1 MHIAPSIYSTGRQAY
16 VGGSEAPSGNET
28 LIGALRSNGLT
39 LFLYLFTLVNSF
51 ASFHHI
57 HPLSLP
63 TLNQSSAFF
72 SSDFSYFDLRFSA
85 ICSLIGAQWPW
96 VWAFKQIGAHSGS
109 AFKWHIARS
118 NICLLVTGCWGNNK
132 SSNKTSARL
141 SPICSQQPVQL
152 GLIFNLVEFST
163 WSNFQ
168 LGLIF
173 NLI

>member
-1 MHIAPSIYSTGRQAY
+1 MKHIVPITQQQPDSTEHILIRTHCKAHSTTQTAHSRKYEAHCSEHGALKMKHISPCTYSTKYIAQGRQAY

-85 ICSLIGAQWPW
+85 ICGLIGAQWPW
-96 VWAFKQIGAHSGS
+96 VRAFKQIGARSGP
-109 AFKWHIARS
+109 AFK
-118 NICLLVTGCWGNNK
+118 
-132 SSNKTSARL
+132 
-141 SPICSQQPVQL
+141 
-152 GLIFNLVEFST
+152 
-163 WSNFQ
+163 
-168 LGLIF
+168 
-173 NLI
+173 